1 MRNGLWL
8 ASVITVA
15 LLSVGCAAQAQ
26 ETTQKP
32 NILFILTDDQDEE
45 SIARMD
51 KLQDRL
57 VNQGTT
63 FENAFVTTPQCC
75 PSRVTFLRGQYA
87 HNHRILSNNPPL
99 GGFEKF
105 HKLGLE
111 RSTIA
116 TWLHEAGYAT
126 AYVGKYLNGYGE
138 KRPTRYIPPGWDRWW
153 ARLGGIGNDTYDVNE
168 NGHIK
173 IYDRHKLNE
182 TDYYSDRAEEFVRNH
197 NGEGAPWFMVVAPT
211 TPHSPAYVAERHEG
225 MFKNAEMPK
234 PPSFNEADVSDKPVR
249 VRGLPRLSAQG
260 VARVEEYWRKRQRAL
275 QSVDDLVGN
284 LVGALAETNQLDDTY
299 VVYASDNGYL
309 LYRHRIRDKGGP
321 YEESIGVPLIVR
333 GPGVPADAA
342 RSELVANTDWAPTMA
357 EWAQVEPPGFVD
369 GRSFAPLLS
378 QSPPASWRQRLL
390 IEMENHAF
398 RALRT
403 AEGETYVEYRT
414 GEKEYYELA
423 TDPWQ
428 VDSAHAAPENS
439 RRLEAL
445 SKALSEL
452 EDCVSSSSVAATC
465 RQKED
470 ASLTSALP

>member
-1 MRNGLWL
+1 MRKWLWL
-8 ASVITVA
+8 ASVIAVA
-15 LLSVGCAAQAQ
+15 LLSVGCATEAQ

-45 SIARMD
+45 SIARMG

-57 VNQGTT
+57 VRQGTT

-75 PSRVTFLRGQYA
+75 PSRATFLRGQYA

-138 KRPTRYIPPGWDRWW
+138 KRLTRYIPPGWDRWW
-153 ARLGGIGNDTYDVNE
+153 ARLGGIGNATYDVND
-168 NGHIK
+168 NGDIQ
-173 IYDRHKLNE
+173 IYDRRKLNE

-197 NGEGAPWFMVVAPT
+197 KREGAPWFMVVAPT
-211 TPHSPAYVAERHEG
+211 SPHSPAFVAKRHAE

-234 PPSFNEADVSDKPVR
+234 PPSFNEADLSDKPAWVR
-249 VRGLPRLSAQG
+249 QQRKLDAQG

-275 QSVDDLVGN
+275 QSVDDLVGT
-284 LVGALAETNQLDDTY
+284 LVDTLDNTNQLDETY

-309 LYRHRIRDKGGP
+309 LYRHRIGDKGGP
-321 YEESIGVPLIVR
+321 YEESVGVPLIVR
-333 GPGVPADAA
+333 GPGIPPSAT
-342 RSELVANTDWAPTMA
+342 REELVANIDWAPTIA
-357 EWAQVEPPGFVD
+357 EWAQVEPSDFVD

-378 QSPPASWRQRLL
+378 ENPPASWRQRLL
-390 IEMENHAF
+390 IEQENHAF

-403 AEGETYVEYRT
+403 AEGETYVEHRT

-423 TDPWQ
+423 VDPWQ

-439 RRLEAL
+439 KRLQAL
-445 SKALSEL
+445 SEALSEL
-452 EDCVSSSSVAATC
+452 KECVAATC
-465 RQKED
+465 RQNED
-470 ASLTSALP
+470 ASLTSASR